1 MQVKQGQVIVR
12 APNFIKADFIN
23 AFIKEKSAWLKNKIV
38 AQQQAQ
44 ANHFDFRNGSEVF
57 LFGNKVDLVIRTGQK
72 GQVFFEQNIHNSQQ
86 NYLIVIISER
96 NKERLTDVDV
106 LSKQVKKQLESYFK
120 EQAQNY
126 IFPRL
131 AELTKQTSL
140 TPKQIK
146 IRQYRARWGSCN
158 SRQEISFNYLLMMAP
173 PWVIDYVII
182 HELCHLKHLNHSTN
196 FWQLVAKHC
205 PYYQDAK
212 RWLSTHQSGLVWQLP
227 C

>member
-1 MQVKQGQVIVR
+1 M
-12 APNFIKADFIN
+12 
-23 AFIKEKSAWLKNKIV
+23 

-44 ANHFDFRNGSEVF
+44 ANHFDFRHGSEVF

-72 GQVFFEQNIHNSQQ
+72 GQVFSEQNIHNSQQ

-96 NKERLTDVDV
+96 NKERLTDVKF

-158 SRQEISFNYLLMMAP
+158 SRQEVSFNYLLMMAP

-182 HELCHLKHLNHSTN
+182 HELCHLKHLNHSTS

-212 RWLSTHQSGLVWQLP
+212 RWLSTHQSDLAWQLP
-227 C
+227 R